1 MIPRVAV
8 KVRCDRLRVST
19 QATDPVVQ
27 VIDGNE
33 QDVVTLDVGLLGS
46 HGARMQSHEPSNDQQ
61 KAGAVVVSH
70 TFLSFLL
77 ELENTFLISIMSH
90 TYRQPL
96 PLWLAHKLSLY
107 SQVVAGRTISL
118 AGGYVFRLAIFSTSR
133 LATTFCA
140 RLRDSPLY
148 ERAGN

>member
-8 KVRCDRLRVST
+8 KVRCDRLRVPT

-46 HGARMQSHEPSNDQQ
+46 HSASMQSHKPGNDQQ

-118 AGGYVFRLAIFSTSR
+118 AGGYVFRLAIFSKPR
-133 LATTFCA
+133 LTTTFCA
-140 RLRDSPLY
+140 RLRDFPLY
-148 ERAGN
+148 ERAEN